1 VSDERDP
8 VDAGSLV
15 LVVRRKINAT
25 AGRLFEAWTRPEQL
39 RSWWG
44 PRPVRCVEAQVNLR
58 VGGHYRIVNA
68 VPNGV
73 DIVITGVFARID
85 APRKL
90 VYSWNVSPGG
100 GEPELV
106 TVLRSNRR
114 RQHGGHRHPRAD
126 RESSIARLP
135 PGGLGGLSDRARQ
148 LPLSGRAIGPRSN
161 VSIWGVGVAVSPGIE
176 TGGWTQRRA
185 ISPHFRVSDRV
196 GLRFFAIGFCRDGGS
211 HIPHVGPVSVG
222 HWLAARMDISGSMR
236 LQAD

>member
-106 TVLRSNRR
+106 TVRFDRIDDVSTEVIVTHERIGNPRLRDS
-114 RQHGGHRHPRAD
+114 HRAGW
-126 RESSIARLP
+126 EGCLI
-135 PGGLGGLSDRARQ
+135 GLDSYLSVD
-148 LPLSGRAIGPRSN
+148 GR
-161 VSIWGVGVAVSPGIE
+161 
-176 TGGWTQRRA
+176 
-185 ISPHFRVSDRV
+185 
-196 GLRFFAIGFCRDGGS
+196 
-211 HIPHVGPVSVG
+211 
-222 HWLAARMDISGSMR
+222 
-236 LQAD
+236 